1 MPSQQPRQKRGGVQH
16 EGWQRVEAVG
26 VGLVEGVGALERV
39 VCHVAIFAYSRCLIL
54 NLFALN
60 IFRSIQ
66 EQKFFPKFYL

>member
-26 VGLVEGVGALERV
+26 VGLVEGVSALERV

-54 NLFALN
+54 IKPFC
-60 IFRSIQ
+60 F
-66 EQKFFPKFYL
+66 